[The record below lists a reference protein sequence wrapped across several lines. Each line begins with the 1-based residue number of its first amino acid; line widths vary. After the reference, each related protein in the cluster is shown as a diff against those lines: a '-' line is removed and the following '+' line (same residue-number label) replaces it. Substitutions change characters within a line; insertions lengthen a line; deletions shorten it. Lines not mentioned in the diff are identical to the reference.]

1 MRTINDVKM
10 PRRGTIGSA
19 GYDFFAPCDVEVK
32 AGEWVTV
39 DTGVAFDGSE
49 DCGFENWVFM
59 IYPRSGLSTK
69 YGMRIINTVPI
80 IDQDY
85 RDTIKVKIIAEKD
98 FTINKDER
106 YIQGVFTQFGILK
119 DEIPP
124 TELRKGGHGSTGRY

>member
-1 MRTINDVKM
+1 MITENGVKM
-10 PRRGTIGSA
+10 PRRGTTGSA
-19 GYDFFAPCDVEVK
+19 GYDFFSPCEVEVL

-39 DTGVAFDGSE
+39 DTGVKFDGSE
-49 DCGFENWVFM
+49 DPGFDNWVLK

-69 YGMRIINTVPI
+69 YGMKIINTVPI

-85 RDTIKVKIIAEKD
+85 RDTIKVKITAEKD
-98 FTINKDER
+98 FIINKDER